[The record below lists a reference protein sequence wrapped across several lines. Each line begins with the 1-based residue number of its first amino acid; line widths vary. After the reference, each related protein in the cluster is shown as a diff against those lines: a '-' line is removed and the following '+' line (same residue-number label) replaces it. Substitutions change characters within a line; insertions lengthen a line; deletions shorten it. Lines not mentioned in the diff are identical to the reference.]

1 MNKYLSKLVSP
12 VISFIGKIKWKQR
25 HAISQTDKM
34 VIKRMIIHDYFIILT
49 RRSNHLSTYFISLAN
64 FLLTGKFGYWSHSLM
79 NLEDEVTTDDDFR
92 FIEAIGT
99 GTKFSTFDEVFG
111 TVDGVCLLK
120 PKTLTLD
127 EWTAVLDRAKTN
139 LGKPYDTLFDL
150 RNDKEL
156 SCVELVRV
164 ALQALPDYETRFAN
178 FEALIK
184 KRKNLSPQM
193 FFDCDDFEVV
203 YMIRR

>member
-12 VISFIGKIKWKQR
+12 VISFIGKIEWKQR

-34 VIKRMIIHDYFIILT
+34 VIKRMMIHDYFIILT

-127 EWTAVLDRAKTN
+127 EWTAVLDKAKTN

-150 RNDKEL
+150 RNDNEL